1 MNWEEVIKIDT
12 EGSRALDVLY
22 DAYEKLEKSKDEVLK
37 MINEEDKAEA
47 EKEFDVGF
55 KAIGSMLNYFR
66 NYIPDSELQR
76 LEGK

>member
-55 KAIGSMLNYFR
+55 KAIGSMLGITFLIQNY
-66 NYIPDSELQR
+66 ND
-76 LEGK
+76 